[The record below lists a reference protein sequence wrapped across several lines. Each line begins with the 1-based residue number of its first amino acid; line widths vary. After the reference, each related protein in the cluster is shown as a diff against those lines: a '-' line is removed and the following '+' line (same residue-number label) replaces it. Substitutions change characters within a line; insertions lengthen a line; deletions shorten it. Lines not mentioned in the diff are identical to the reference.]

1 MFILIRKVNRLLIGR
16 NGYFSLWYQRHQKI
30 QFFCQINLSSCLP
43 FRLRWLQTAEQAFSP
58 KSLLSWLQSLLCPP
72 ISFCVTLPVWGV
84 FLVVVFV
91 FFFLYFCLGK
101 PRDIHGTEANN
112 VELKTKFLR
121 PYPSNKTIT
130 ICSED
135 KPAIIHCI
143 LYTNSITC
151 EGKKMPLPGFS
162 LCHRRKRSVSLW
174 CSKT

>member
-1 MFILIRKVNRLLIGR
+1 MGIFLCGIRGIKRSSSSAKPIFLAACLSDSGDCR
-16 NGYFSLWYQRHQKI
+16 QLSRH
-30 QFFCQINLSSCLP
+30 FP
-43 FRLRWLQTAEQAFSP
+43 
-58 KSLLSWLQSLLCPP
+58 QSLYWPGSNLCSVPHL
-72 ISFCVTLPVWGV
+72 SLCVTLPVWG
-84 FLVVVFV
+84 
-91 FFFLYFCLGK
+91 FFFCLGK

-151 EGKKMPLPGFS
+151 EGKKLAPSWVLS
-162 LCHRRKRSVSLW
+162 LSQKKEICFPVMQ
-174 CSKT
+174 

>member
-1 MFILIRKVNRLLIGR
+1 MVSEASKDLVLLPNQSFFLPAFQTQVTADSWAGIFPKVSIDLAPIFALSPHL
-16 NGYFSLWYQRHQKI
+16 SL
-30 QFFCQINLSSCLP
+30 
-43 FRLRWLQTAEQAFSP
+43 
-58 KSLLSWLQSLLCPP
+58 
-72 ISFCVTLPVWGV
+72 CVTLPGWVC
-84 FLVVVFV
+84 
-91 FFFLYFCLGK
+91 FFFFFFSLFFCLGK

-151 EGKKMPLPGFS
+151 EGEKTCPFLGS
-162 LCHRRKRSVSLW
+162 LFVTGERNLFPCDAVKPKE
-174 CSKT
+174 SKHDWKHLGQN

>member
-1 MFILIRKVNRLLIGR
+1 MGIFLCGIRGIKRSSSSAKSIFLPACLSDSGDCR
-16 NGYFSLWYQRHQKI
+16 QLSRH
-30 QFFCQINLSSCLP
+30 FP
-43 FRLRWLQTAEQAFSP
+43 
-58 KSLLSWLQSLLCPP
+58 QSLYWPGSSLCSVPP
-72 ISFCVTLPVWGV
+72 SLSVSLFLCGV
-84 FLVVVFV
+84 FFGVF

-112 VELKTKFLR
+112 VELKTKFLK
-121 PYPSNKTIT
+121 PCPSNKTIT

-162 LCHRRKRSVSLW
+162 LCRRRKRSVSLW

>member
-30 QFFCQINLSSCLP
+30 QFFCQTNLSSCLP
-43 FRLRWLQTAEQAFSP
+43 FKLRWLQTAEQAFSP
-58 KSLLSWLQSLLCPP
+58 KSLLTWLQSLLCPP
-72 ISFCVTLPVWGV
+72 SLSLCHSSCVGL
-84 FLVVVFV
+84 
-91 FFFLYFCLGK
+91 FFFFCLGK

-151 EGKKMPLPGFS
+151 EGKKLAPSWVLS
-162 LCHRRKRSVSLW
+162 LSQKKEICFPVMQ
-174 CSKT
+174 

>member
-1 MFILIRKVNRLLIGR
+1 MVSEASKDPVLLPNQSFFLPAFQTQVTADSWAGIFPKVSIELAPVFALSPHL
-16 NGYFSLWYQRHQKI
+16 FLCH
-30 QFFCQINLSSCLP
+30 SSCVGC
-43 FRLRWLQTAEQAFSP
+43 FFG
-58 KSLLSWLQSLLCPP
+58 CC
-72 ISFCVTLPVWGV
+72 F
-84 FLVVVFV
+84 FFF

>member
-1 MFILIRKVNRLLIGR
+1 MGIFLCGIRGIKRSSSSAKPIFLPACLSDSGDCR
-16 NGYFSLWYQRHQKI
+16 QLSRH
-30 QFFCQINLSSCLP
+30 FH
-43 FRLRWLQTAEQAFSP
+43 
-58 KSLLSWLQSLLCPP
+58 QSLYWPGSNLCSVPP
-72 ISFCVTLPVWGV
+72 SLSLCHSSWVSSFLL
-84 FLVVVFV
+84 F
-91 FFFLYFCLGK
+91 FCLGK

-151 EGKKMPLPGFS
+151 EGEKTCPFLGS
-162 LCHRRKRSVSLW
+162 LFVTGERNLFPCDAVKPKE
-174 CSKT
+174 SKHDWKHLGQI